1 MLLYPDIYLNE
12 FHFGFLYINAIN
24 PIHFAH
30 PASPHPH
37 PSVLTREQQI
47 EFALCEN
54 LCLQKSFIRKQFFS
68 AISFESA
75 KRFPRAGFILRCIFI
90 QEVSLFPI
98 LAHQDR
104 AQPLPPFRALCS
116 ALLSNS
122 ASAGS
127 VFCTHQNLLYWCSA
141 HASCKLCFCYCPWVR
156 SDRGNWVLL
165 ENVLVQIL
173 QVASFQKKTKW
184 SCLWGRS
191 PMVWWVDCW

>member
-1 MLLYPDIYLNE
+1 MQLVGHTELSLLTFLEHTCKKCGFTVLIAVKKSALLLYPDIYLNK

-37 PSVLTREQQI
+37 PSVLTWEQQI

-54 LCLQKSFIRKQFFS
+54 LHLQKSFIRKQFFS
-68 AISFESA
+68 AVSFESA

-90 QEVSLFPI
+90 QEVSLFPV

-104 AQPLPPFRALCS
+104 TRRFPLFRALCS

-122 ASAGS
+122 A
-127 VFCTHQNLLYWCSA
+127 LCS
-141 HASCKLCFCYCPWVR
+141 
-156 SDRGNWVLL
+156 
-165 ENVLVQIL
+165 
-173 QVASFQKKTKW
+173 
-184 SCLWGRS
+184 
-191 PMVWWVDCW
+191 